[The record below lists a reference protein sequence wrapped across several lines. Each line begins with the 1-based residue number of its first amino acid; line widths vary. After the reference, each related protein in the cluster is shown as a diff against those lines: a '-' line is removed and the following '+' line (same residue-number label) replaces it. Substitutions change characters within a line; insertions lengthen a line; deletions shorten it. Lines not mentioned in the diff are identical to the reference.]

1 MEVEHVVRQQMRV
14 QNQQK
19 RYKEAIVQ
27 HEQVAVR
34 HVEMENIQQRQ
45 RQQVVVIVQPE
56 VIVQVE
62 RYHHV
67 QIYEIDIHEVQ
78 LRVVRRQHVL

>member
-19 RYKEAIVQ
+19 QHNEAIVQ
-27 HEQVAVR
+27 QEQVAVR
-34 HVEMENIQQRQ
+34 HVEMDNIQQRQ
-45 RQQVVVIVQPE
+45 QQQAVVIVQQE

-62 RYHHV
+62 R
-67 QIYEIDIHEVQ
+67 
-78 LRVVRRQHVL
+78 